1 MPAWLE
7 YTPGDTIL
15 HRTNPLVK
23 IVLLGTL
30 LALTGL
36 YWDLRYM
43 AILGIIGLILVRL
56 AKIPLSWFKV
66 LVAILVALIP
76 FTLIGVLGQTNPALF
91 KVYPQSLVSITFGK
105 ISLGPL
111 GTYGVT
117 VGGILWGVASDVRIG
132 IILLFTY
139 TFIYTTSFN
148 DVLGLLGNTRFPK
161 ELLFVLMVAY
171 RFVPEMIR
179 RMQVITTA
187 LRLRG
192 WELRSRNPKVIVER
206 TVPLVRS
213 LLGLT
218 LVTIDDV
225 ALAARIRVF
234 GREKITILGYRGTT
248 PSQRSF
254 VIANLA
260 VFGLAIYL
268 LAAYGV
274 GLI

>member
-7 YTPGDTIL
+7 YTPGNTII
-15 HRTNPLVK
+15 HRMHPLVK
-23 IVLLGTL
+23 IVLLGSL
-30 LALTGL
+30 LLLSGL

-43 AILGIIGLILVRL
+43 AILGLIGLILVRL

-66 LVAILVALIP
+66 LSVILVAFIP

-91 KVYPQSLVSITFGK
+91 KVYPQSLVSITFAK
-105 ISLGPL
+105 VSFGPL
-111 GTYGVT
+111 GTYGIT
-117 VGGILWGVASDVRIG
+117 VGGLLWGVATILRIG

-148 DVLGLLGNTRFPK
+148 EVLGLLGNTRFPK
-161 ELLFVLMVAY
+161 ELLFVMMVAY

-179 RMQVITTA
+179 QMQVITTA

-192 WELRSRNPKVIVER
+192 WELRSRNPMVIIER
-206 TVPLVRS
+206 TVPLIKS

-218 LVTIDDV
+218 LVTIDEV
-225 ALAARIRVF
+225 TLATRIRVF
-234 GREKITILGYRGTT
+234 GKEKITVLGYSNTNA
-248 PSQRSF
+248 SQNAF
-254 VIANLA
+254 IVANIIVVGLALYFLA
-260 VFGLAIYL
+260 VYN
-268 LAAYGV
+268 V

>member
-7 YTPGDTIL
+7 YTPGNTII
-15 HRTNPLVK
+15 HRMHPLVK
-23 IVLLGTL
+23 IILLGSL
-30 LALTGL
+30 LLLSGL

-43 AILGIIGLILVRL
+43 AILGLIGLILVRL

-66 LVAILVALIP
+66 LSVILVAFIP

-91 KVYPQSLVSITFGK
+91 KVYPQSLVSITFAK
-105 ISLGPL
+105 ISFGAL
-111 GTYGVT
+111 GTYGIT
-117 VGGILWGVASDVRIG
+117 VGGLLWGAATILRIG

-148 DVLGLLGNTRFPK
+148 EVLGLLGNTRFPK
-161 ELLFVLMVAY
+161 ELLFVMMVAY

-179 RMQVITTA
+179 QMQVITTA

-192 WELRSRNPKVIVER
+192 WELRSRNPMVIIER
-206 TVPLVRS
+206 TVPLIKS

-218 LVTIDDV
+218 LVTIDEV
-225 ALAARIRVF
+225 TLATRIRVF
-234 GREKITILGYRGTT
+234 GKEKITVLGYSNTNA
-248 PSQRSF
+248 SQNAF
-254 VIANLA
+254 IVANIVVVGLALYFLA
-260 VFGLAIYL
+260 VYN
-268 LAAYGV
+268 V